1 MLIIQNKMLI
11 FTAHKISGS
20 IIYYMQKRIVYH
32 IIFWTAYVFFKT
44 YLNFIST
51 SLPTESQTQF
61 NTFITMLLAQSA
73 LLLVKVPMV
82 YCLFGITDRYLSK
95 QWNIIKSSV
104 SIIALFT
111 VSIGCFILVN
121 NLVVIGLIYQ
131 MSVETNYDL
140 SFTSILYTFFIL
152 CFVAGIAMAIKL
164 IRTNIR
170 QKEAGQEIMKK
181 KLETELRFLKAQ
193 TNPHF
198 LFNTLNNIY
207 ALARKKS
214 DDTADV
220 VMKLSKL
227 LRFMLYEAERASI
240 PISDELKVIEDYI
253 ELEKIRYSDR
263 LSISYTNTIDNPG
276 QPIAPLILLPFVENA
291 FKHGASETRFSSFI
305 NIDVQLHNGQLDF
318 IIENSKT
325 ENTEKPSTET
335 IGLVNVSRQLELMY
349 PEHHLVIEN
358 EPTTF
363 KIILKINLLK
373 HATV

>member
-1 MLIIQNKMLI
+1 MQRRII
-11 FTAHKISGS
+11 
-20 IIYYMQKRIVYH
+20 YH
-32 IIFWTAYVFFKT
+32 IIFWAAYVFFKT

-51 SLPTESQTQF
+51 SLPPESKTVF
-61 NTFITMLLAQSA
+61 NTFTTMLLAQSA
-73 LLLVKVPMV
+73 LLLVKVPML
-82 YCLFGITDRYLSK
+82 YCLFWITDRYLSK
-95 QWNIIKSSV
+95 QWNIIKSAFF
-104 SIIALFT
+104 IIALFA
-111 VSIGCFILVN
+111 VSIGGFILVN
-121 NLVVIGLIYQ
+121 NLIVLTLIYRIPGQ
-131 MSVETNYDL
+131 INYNL
-140 SFTSILYTFFIL
+140 SFTSILYTFFLL

-164 IRTNIR
+164 IRLNIR
-170 QKEAGQEIMKK
+170 QKEAGQEMMKK
-181 KLETELRFLKAQ
+181 KLETELRFLKSQ

-227 LRFMLYEAERASI
+227 LRFMLYETERASI

-263 LSISYTNTIDNPG
+263 LTISYTNTIDNPG

-291 FKHGASETRFSSFI
+291 FKHGTSETRFNSFI
-305 NIDVQLHNGQLDF
+305 DIDVQLKGGQLDF
-318 IIENSKT
+318 SIENSKT
-325 ENTEKPSTET
+325 EDAGKTGKEK
-335 IGLVNVSRQLELMY
+335 IGLANVSRQLELMY
-349 PEHHLVIEN
+349 PEHDLVIEN
-358 EPTTF
+358 ENDRF